1 MPNPIVTAET
11 PRGMEDEIFKK
22 VERFLLPLTMTTEVS
37 IPMKTAI
44 SVARR
49 AKYSEFHKEEI
60 GAIGT
65 TFVRFVK
72 PVKKEKISELPKLS
86 ERSTSM

>member
-11 PRGMEDEIFKK
+11 PRGTEDETFKK
-22 VERFLLPLTMTTEVS
+22 VERFLLPLTIITEVS
-37 IPMKTAI
+37 SPMKTAI
-44 SVARR
+44 SVASR